1 MIPFELNQ
9 AEAEPRVISLT
20 RALVAVGAQ
29 SGDEGKVADLVEKAM
44 IELGYRDVSRD
55 RLGNVVGYV
64 GPKDV
69 GVTLL
74 FDSHMDVV
82 PVTGKWSV
90 EPFGGELRD
99 GRLYGRGTTDMKGA
113 LAASLCGVAEAAKM
127 GKLTKAVAVSASV
140 LEETVEGRALG
151 EVLDVANPEMIVI
164 CEPSS
169 LSIKTGQRGRIE
181 IILDVAGIPA
191 HAAHPDRG
199 KNAISLSAIA
209 LAAIENMQLTEDPV
223 FGPMVMVPT
232 DIKSDPYP
240 LISALPSRVT
250 VRFDRRIGMTEDR
263 TSVLQALRETL
274 ATIDPIAFEIRVSA
288 EPVQTY
294 TGVEVQWERYLAP
307 WNQSREQPLVKA
319 AAASLQQAG
328 IDVRFGTYAFCTNG
342 SESAGERNIP
352 TIGLGPGNERDAHII
367 DESISVEELTN
378 AVTVYRNLVL
388 KIAGGNN
395 GGEQ

>member
-1 MIPFELNQ
+1 MMLFELNQ

-20 RALVAVGAQ
+20 REFVAVGAQ

-44 IELGYRDVSRD
+44 IELGFRDISRD
-55 RLGNVVGYV
+55 RLGNVVGYI

-69 GVTLL
+69 GVSLL

-90 EPFGGELRD
+90 MPFGGELRD

-113 LAASLCGVAEAAKM
+113 LAASLCGVAEAAQM
-127 GKLTKAVAVSASV
+127 GKLIKAVAVSASV

-181 IILDVAGIPA
+181 IIMDVVGIPA

-199 KNAISLSAIA
+199 KNAISLTAVA
-209 LAAIENMQLTEDPV
+209 LIAIEKMQMTEDPV

-240 LISALPSRVT
+240 LISALPSSVT

-274 ATIDPIAFEIRVSA
+274 AEIDPIAFEVRVSA
-288 EPVQTY
+288 DPVQTY
-294 TGVEVQWERYLAP
+294 TGVKVQWERYLAP
-307 WNQSREQPLVKA
+307 WNQSQEQPLVKA
-319 AAASLQQAG
+319 AMASLQQAG

-352 TIGLGPGNERDAHII
+352 TIGLGPGNERDAHIV
-367 DESISVEELTN
+367 DESISVEELTK

-388 KIAGGNN
+388 KIAGENN
-395 GGEQ
+395 GD